1 MQKLNLII
9 GMLILA
15 GMTFQSC
22 SKETNLIG
30 DNDPFSS
37 FNISDLKIENYVNR
51 VFIDIIGRE
60 PIDSEL
66 VAQVQILKDSS
77 LNRTSR
83 EALVFLLMNDTTY
96 RENEF
101 SYHAAYVQN
110 LYNLAK
116 ARCIESV
123 ADDEIQSEIGIAR
136 NGAYRDSLL
145 GNWDSYYR
153 NLNNIRRY
161 QSVLDS
167 RVLMEQGLMQYH
179 QMFAF
184 MIDNG
189 IYDVLNMNTFNFLR
203 ASFDQLMWRLPTVQE
218 YDKAFNMIEFNQ
230 TEELFGQLGSDKNDY
245 IRILI
250 ESSGML
256 EGMIIWAYQ
265 SLLNREPTPDEVITL
280 IDEYV
285 VNKDIG
291 YVISQI
297 VVTDEYASFR

>member
-1 MQKLNLII
+1 MNCRS
-9 GMLILA
+9 GILLFLVA
-15 GMTFQSC
+15 FILGAC
-22 SKETNLIG
+22 SKDTNVVP

-51 VFIDIIGRE
+51 VYIDIIGRE
-60 PIDSEL
+60 PIDEEL
-66 VAQVQILKDSS
+66 DAEVKILKDSS
-77 LNRTSR
+77 LNRRAR
-83 EALVFLLMNDTTY
+83 EALVSKLMNDTTF

-123 ADDEIQSEIGIAR
+123 GDDEINREIGLAR
-136 NGAYRDSLL
+136 NGAYRDSLV
-145 GNWDSYYR
+145 GNWDGYYMK
-153 NLNNIRRY
+153 LEQIRRY
-161 QSVLDS
+161 ESVLES
-167 RVLMEQGLMQYH
+167 RVLMEAGLMDYH

-189 IYDVLNMNTFNFLR
+189 IYDVLNMNTFNFIR
-203 ASFDQLMWRLPTVQE
+203 ASFDQLLWRLPTEQE
-218 YDKAFNMIEFNQ
+218 YNRAFDMIEFNQ
-230 TEELFGQLGSDKNDY
+230 TSELFGDLGSDKNDY

-250 ESSGML
+250 ESPGML

-265 SLLNREPTPDEVITL
+265 SLLNREPTADEVITL
-280 IDEYV
+280 MPEYV
-285 VNKDIG
+285 RTRDIG
-291 YVISQI
+291 YVITQI

>member
-1 MQKLNLII
+1 VSFLVVL
-9 GMLILA
+9 
-15 GMTFQSC
+15 TFLSC

-30 DNDPFSS
+30 DNEPFSS

-66 VAQVQILKDSS
+66 VVQVQILKDSS
-77 LNRTSR
+77 LNRSSR
-83 EALVFLLMNDTTY
+83 EALVLNLMNDTTY

-116 ARCIESV
+116 ARCLESV
-123 ADDEIQSEIGIAR
+123 GDDEIQSKIGIAR

-161 QSVLDS
+161 NSVLDS
-167 RVLMEQGLMQYH
+167 RVLMEEGLMQYH

-184 MIDNG
+184 MVDNG
-189 IYDVLNMNTFNFLR
+189 IYDLLNMNTFNFLR

-245 IRILI
+245 IRILV
-250 ESSGML
+250 ESPGML

-265 SLLNREPTPDEVITL
+265 SLLNREPSPGEVISL

-285 VNKDIG
+285 INKDIG
-291 YVISQI
+291 YVILQI